1 MYAILLLQMLLLS
14 AMLLPLLLVR
24 RRRCSV
30 LKLHASLVEHVV
42 QQTRPA
48 QQTRPVVP
56 PLLLRK
62 MRCTFIRQQ
71 HSWTWRRRMIRTPR
85 RHDQVMRTCSPE
97 RGFMRV
103 TTGISSCWQLRGAGD
118 VDDMQ
123 RRQGW

>member
-1 MYAILLLQMLLLS
+1 MYAILLLPLLLLS
-14 AMLLPLLLVR
+14 AVLLPLLLVR

-42 QQTRPA
+42 QQTRP
-48 QQTRPVVP
+48 VVP
-56 PLLLRK
+56 PLLLRE

-71 HSWTWRRRMIRTPR
+71 HGWPWRRRMIRTPR
-85 RHDQVMRTCSPE
+85 LHDQVMRTCSPE
-97 RGFMRV
+97 RGFVRV